1 MIAWLVGRSQNKEG
15 VRGQTNSDNFA
26 AVNLLSL
33 VNLLLLLL
41 LLLLLVLLLL
51 YMTNRNNRYS
61 FALIAINIFIG
72 NTNTRNY

>member
-41 LLLLLVLLLL
+41 LLLL

-61 FALIAINIFIG
+61 FALIAINVFIG

>member
-15 VRGQTNSDNFA
+15 VRDQTNSDNFA

-41 LLLLLVLLLL
+41 LLLL

-61 FALIAINIFIG
+61 FALIAINVFIG
-72 NTNTRNY
+72 NTNTCNY

>member
-41 LLLLLVLLLL
+41 LLLL
-51 YMTNRNNRYS
+51 YMTTRNNSYS
-61 FALIAINIFIG
+61 FALIAINVFIG